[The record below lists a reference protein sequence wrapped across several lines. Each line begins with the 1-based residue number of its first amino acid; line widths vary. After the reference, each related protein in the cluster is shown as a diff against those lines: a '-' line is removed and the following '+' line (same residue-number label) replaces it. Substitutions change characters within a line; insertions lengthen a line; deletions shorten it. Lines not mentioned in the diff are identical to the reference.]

1 MMETMSKSKFLTVM
15 VVGDNPDKLMEKYD
29 KSLKVKP
36 YIKYRYLD
44 AEKMRNN
51 SLKVLTEITDKPEKF
66 TLNKFQT
73 DYFKERLKAINA
85 MTPFEYY
92 KTITE
97 GMFYDENGDALSEV
111 NPNGKWD
118 KYNLGK
124 NFSYPLKLKDGKEAY
139 QALAK
144 DVDWDG
150 MHMNKEYVKLF
161 ETIWSLVIDDEE
173 PLNKQEEDIKAN
185 WINKK
190 NYLSNF
196 KTVDDFVSH
205 NCAYWN
211 YAFLDENGWVDV
223 DDESDETKWIV
234 DFFERFIEPLKD
246 DDLVTI
252 YEYCITAD

>member
-1 MMETMSKSKFLTVM
+1 
-15 VVGDNPDKLMEKYD
+15 
-29 KSLKVKP
+29 
-36 YIKYRYLD
+36 
-44 AEKMRNN
+44 
-51 SLKVLTEITDKPEKF
+51 
-66 TLNKFQT
+66 
-73 DYFKERLKAINA
+73 
-85 MTPFEYY
+85 
-92 KTITE
+92 
-97 GMFYDENGDALSEV
+97 MFYDENGGTLSEV

-190 NYLSNF
+190 TICQIL
-196 KTVDDFVSH
+196 KLLMIL
-205 NCAYWN
+205 
-211 YAFLDENGWVDV
+211 FLIIAHIG
-223 DDESDETKWIV
+223 IMP
-234 DFFERFIEPLKD
+234 F
-246 DDLVTI
+246 
-252 YEYCITAD
+252 